1 MSITLQTLP
10 VLGCSTSTGC
20 ATDSTVAS
28 ASSTPR
34 TELSRKLHVLL
45 INPPRFSELIG
56 KNPAIVEKHRG
67 FNPPLG
73 ILCLAGYLEKHSP
86 HTVEVIDAQ
95 PKGYTYEQLEDVLN
109 RREAADVVGIT
120 AMTFTLIDV
129 FKTVRLVRKVMPKAR
144 IVLGGPHVHLYPQET
159 IRHPEVDFLLQGE
172 GEVAFLD
179 LLNNLDMPSAWSRLK
194 GIVFLDQH
202 GNMVNNGIAPSSENL
217 DDLGMPARH
226 LLDVGDYTSLLGRD
240 NVITTMFTSRGCPYR
255 CTFCDRPYSPVLSGF
270 RCRSA
275 AHVADEMELCL
286 SMGIREAFIYDD
298 TFTVR
303 RDRVFELCDE
313 IERRGI
319 RFRWDVRAHV
329 NTMTPELLRRM
340 KDAGCDRIHYGVE
353 CGNDRMLKVIKKNAT
368 VAKVKEVVAATKKVD
383 MEVLCYFILGQQ
395 TETAADISDS
405 MDLARELNPNYVHFT
420 IFCPYP
426 GTEIYSQGLQSGVIK
441 EDVWRNFSEN
451 PRDGFELP
459 VWEENFTRQELREM
473 LVKAYRAFY
482 LRPRYIARNLLRV
495 RRFGEL
501 QRKVR
506 AGLSVITMTADQ
518 KLYAPGKIASKAREI
533 VPSAAYDVHC

>member
-1 MSITLQTLP
+1 MMPVPTLP
-10 VLGCSTSTGC
+10 ILGSSSPAIPVRTST
-20 ATDSTVAS
+20 DQ
-28 ASSTPR
+28 R
-34 TELSRKLHVLL
+34 WRVLL

-73 ILCLAGYLEKHSP
+73 ILCLAGYLETHSIFP
-86 HTVEVIDAQ
+86 VEVIDAQ
-95 PKGYTYEQLEDVLN
+95 PKNYTYDQLEAVL
-109 RREAADVVGIT
+109 RERTADVVGIT

-129 FKTVRLVRKVMPKAR
+129 FKTVRLVRKLMPKAK
-144 IVLGGPHVHLYPQET
+144 IVLGGPHVHLYPEET

-172 GEVAFLD
+172 GEVAFLE
-179 LLNNLDMPSAWSRLK
+179 LLNNLDNPAAWPGVK
-194 GIVFLDQH
+194 GLVFVNQR
-202 GNMVNNGIAPSSENL
+202 GETINNGVAPSSENL
-217 DDLGMPARH
+217 DELGMPARH
-226 LLDVGDYTSLLGRD
+226 LIDVGDYTSLLGRD

-275 AHVADEMELCL
+275 KHVADEMEVCL

-313 IERRGI
+313 IDRRKI
-319 RFRWDVRAHV
+319 KFRWDVRAHV

-340 KDAGCDRIHYGVE
+340 KQAGCDRIHYGVE

-368 VAKVKEVVAATKKVD
+368 VAKVRDVVAATKAVG
-383 MEVLCYFILGQQ
+383 MEVLCYFIIGQQ
-395 TETAADISDS
+395 TETASDIADS
-405 MDLARELNPNYVHFT
+405 MDLARQLSPNYVHFT

-426 GTEIYSQGLQSGVIK
+426 GTEIYFQGLENGVIK
-441 EDVWRNFSEN
+441 HDVWREFSQN
-451 PRDGFELP
+451 PRDGFALP
-459 VWEENFTRQELREM
+459 VWEENFSRHELREM
-473 LVKAYRAFY
+473 LVKCYKSFY

-501 QRKVR
+501 KRKVR
-506 AGLSVITMTADQ
+506 AGLSVVTMTADQ
-518 KLYAPGKIASKAREI
+518 TLYDPADMADRARQL
-533 VPSAAYDVHC
+533 VPSASYELHS